1 MKWMIIFPEPS
12 AGSGGSGGGGGRGGG
27 GGSGARPPA
36 AGGGGGGG
44 IRLTLGIRQAVFPIL
59 NLAVGNFGS
68 GSGYSDM
75 IFSRLWIRI
84 KTW

>member
-1 MKWMIIFPEPS
+1 MKWMIIFPEPG

-27 GGSGARPPA
+27 GGSGPRPPA
-36 AGGGGGGG
+36 ARGGGG

-59 NLAVGNFGS
+59 SLAVGNFGR